1 MFKNRNIIIGIII
14 VLILVSLALVV
25 SFAFE
30 ETTAVGN
37 DKVSNTIFKNKRISI
52 EYSDG
57 TNELTTST
65 GLFNP
70 GSMLTKN
77 FIIKNTGNK
86 EAKYSIS
93 LKDVINTFD
102 RKNDITYELKLN
114 NNIISSGIF
123 PSNDTILIENETVLE
138 NETKYYTLIIKYN
151 ESEENQIIDNGKTI
165 SAKID
170 LY

>member
-30 ETTAVGN
+30 ETTTVGN
-37 DKVSNTIFKNKRISI
+37 ETVTNTIFKNKKISI
-52 EYSDG
+52 EYNNG
-57 TNELTTST
+57 TNELITST

-70 GSMLTKN
+70 GSTLIKA
-77 FIIKNTGNK
+77 FSIKNTGNK

-93 LKDVINTFD
+93 LKDVINTFE
-102 RKNDITYELKLN
+102 RKDDITYELKID

-123 PSNDTILIENETVLE
+123 PSNDTILIENEVVLE
-138 NETKYYTLIIKYN
+138 NETKYYSLTIKYN
-151 ESEENQIIDNGKTI
+151 ESEENQIIDSGKTI
-165 SAKID
+165 SAKVD